1 MKTTLTNYK
10 IAAMIIF
17 AIFSIRVK
25 AQEICG
31 YDQARDYFLSTD
43 PAYKTSS
50 DELEAKIRAII
61 QNQSHNRMS
70 TGVIDVPVV
79 VHVVHIGEAV
89 GTGSNISDAQIL
101 GAIQGMND
109 KYKATNGFGVDMQI
123 NFCLAVRDPNGN
135 PTTGINRVNGA
146 AVTNYVSSG
155 MYAIA
160 GISPASCFNNY
171 AAIKDLSKWPTASY
185 LNIWVVYKYCLSAG
199 LNLYGQATGQTGSPY
214 DGVTIHYLQM
224 TQSSITLA
232 HEVGHMLLL
241 NHTFQGDGG
250 GGTCP
255 VDTSCANNGDLV
267 CDTPPHRTND
277 WGASNPCTASGIW
290 DNSRY
295 NYMAY
300 AWAAGP
306 TATFNENTCRFTQGQ
321 KDRARAAIFALTS
334 ENYLNSL
341 ACTPPSPLDAGIRRI
356 IYPVT
361 TTYTS
366 DCTFPNGISPMVQLN
381 NYGMSTLTS
390 VTINYKIDGN
400 PAATYVWTGTLL
412 KDSSVNVTL
421 PLTSF
426 PQGPHTFEAYT
437 SNPNGLTD
445 GYNLNDSSNTAMSY
459 LLNQTSSMTLSTST
473 TDPTC
478 AGGSNGS
485 ATVSAVSS
493 PSKFQVKEDWEG
505 STDWIIVNGSE
516 VNHWMIGTATA
527 SSGSKSIYVT
537 NNNITNTYQ
546 VNASSSVHVYK
557 DFYFPPGA
565 TNIKI
570 KFDWKAEGEGG
581 GFSGVDRL
589 RVYLIPTSQFPQSGY
604 QLGTAPSFTGTSI
617 GSYYSQPTFKTDS
630 IMGLDANAGSVK
642 RLVFNWRNNAAAGT
656 QSPAALDNIIVSY
669 DLPAI
674 SSYTYSWNTA
684 PVQAT
689 PLATALAANT
699 YSVIVTD
706 ANNCTANAS
715 VIINDPA
722 PFNVSITANDT
733 TSFCPGDS
741 VVLSSSP
748 ASSYLWSNGATAQ
761 NATITTSGTYSVT
774 ATDANGCSGTSPAI
788 SVTVLPMS
796 ICAAGI
802 AEGAEI
808 SQPVIFPNPASD
820 MLSIS
825 IPSVQNGNYRL
836 IIRNAIGQVVTDE
849 TVKVQNNSL
858 SELIPVKEFEKG
870 IYFLTIESGATISTS
885 RFSKID

>member
-1 MKTTLTNYK
+1 
-10 IAAMIIF
+10 MIIL
-17 AIFSIRVK
+17 AVFSFRLK
-25 AQEICG
+25 AQEVCG
-31 YDQARDYFLSTD
+31 FDQARNYFLASD
-43 PAYKTSS
+43 PAYQANADAT
-50 DELEAKIRAII
+50 EAKIREII
-61 QNQSHNRMS
+61 RNRSHNRMS
-70 TGVIDVPVV
+70 TGVLDVPVV
-79 VHVVHIGEAV
+79 VHVVHIGEAI

-109 KYKATNGFGVDMQI
+109 KYKGINGFGVDMQI

-146 AVTNYVSSG
+146 GVTNYVSSG

-171 AAIKDLSKWPTASY
+171 AAIKDLSKWPTSSY
-185 LNIWVVYKYCLSAG
+185 LNIWVVYKYCLSSG

-250 GGTCP
+250 GATCP

-295 NYMAY
+295 NYMGY

-306 TATFNENTCRFTQGQ
+306 TATFNETTCRFTQGQ
-321 KDRARAAIFALTS
+321 KDRARAAIVALTS
-334 ENYLNSL
+334 ENYLNSY
-341 ACTPPSPLDAGIRRI
+341 ACIPPSPLDAGIRRI

-366 DCTFPNGISPMVQLN
+366 DCTFPNAISPVVQLN
-381 NYGMSTLTS
+381 NYGMNTLSS

-412 KDSSVNVTL
+412 KDSSVSVTL
-421 PLTSF
+421 PATLFS
-426 PQGPHTFEAYT
+426 QGPHTFAAYT
-437 SNPNGLTD
+437 SNPNGGVD
-445 GYNLNDSSNTAMSY
+445 GYNLNDSSNASMNY
-459 LLNQTSSMTLSTST
+459 LLNQTSLMTLSTST
-473 TDPTC
+473 AGPTC

-493 PSKFQVKEDWEG
+493 ASEFVIKEDWEG
-505 STDWIIVNGSE
+505 TTDWIIVNGSE

-527 SSGSKSIYVT
+527 STGSKSLYVT
-537 NNNITNTYQ
+537 NDNASNAYQ

-570 KFDWKAEGEGG
+570 KFDWKANGEGG

-589 RVYLIPTSQFPQSGY
+589 RVYLIPTSQFPQAAY
-604 QLGTAPSFTGTSI
+604 QLGTAPSFTATSI
-617 GSYYSQPTFKTDS
+617 GSYYLQPTFKTDS
-630 IMGLDANAGSVK
+630 IMGLDANAGSVR

-689 PLATALAANT
+689 PVATSLAAAT
-699 YSVIVTD
+699 YSVVVTD

-722 PFNVSITANDT
+722 PFNVSITASDT
-733 TSFCPGDS
+733 TTFCPGDS
-741 VVLSSSP
+741 VVLSSSA
-748 ASSYLWSNGATAQ
+748 ASSYAWSNGSTLQ
-761 NATITTSGTYSVT
+761 NVTITTSGSYSVT
-774 ATDANGCSGTSPAI
+774 ATDANGCSASSSPVT
-788 SVTVLPMS
+788 VTVLPMS

-802 AEGAEI
+802 AEGANA
-808 SQPVIFPNPASD
+808 SQLLIFPNPASD
-820 MLSIS
+820 MLTIS
-825 IPSVQNGNYRL
+825 IPDAQNGNYRL
-836 IIRNAIGQVVTDE
+836 LIRNAIGQVVADK
-849 TVKVQNNSL
+849 TVRIQNNSF
-858 SELIPVKEFEKG
+858 SEMIPVKELDKG
-870 IYFLTIESGATISTS
+870 IYFLTIESGATISTA
-885 RFSKID
+885 RFSKVE